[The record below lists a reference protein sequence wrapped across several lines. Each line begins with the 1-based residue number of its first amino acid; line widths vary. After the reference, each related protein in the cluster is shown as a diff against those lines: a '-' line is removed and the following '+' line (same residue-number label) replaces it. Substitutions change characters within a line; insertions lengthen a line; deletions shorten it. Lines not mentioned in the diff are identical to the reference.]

1 MSVWDQVPGQ
11 PRAVALLRQASE
23 RPHHAYLFAGP
34 EGSGKTQA
42 MRAFVAALLC
52 ADGGCGDCRDCR
64 LAADDR
70 HPNMAVV
77 EPEGRDIHADTVR
90 EQIWTPAHR
99 TSVEQGYKVFVV
111 READRLN
118 PSAAD
123 IMLKVL
129 EEPPA
134 GTVLLLASARPNDV
148 PETVLSRCHTITIL
162 PLTEAFVVQA
172 LEDAGINHADALLAT
187 RLAGGHVGRAR
198 RLASDANGFISRDT
212 AAEALGLAL
221 QGTTGALAAADAV
234 MKASAD
240 YKKTRKSELEH
251 ELGAFQGE
259 DGTAAGYTG
268 MVRRIEAR
276 HHRME
281 RRAERDFIDWT
292 LLAMSAM
299 LRDDVLLAVG
309 GDPAWRINL
318 DLEREPHVTAVT
330 AARGIGAI
338 ESARAALAEEL
349 NLNAKLVL
357 EQAFLDLARTLAA

>member
-1 MSVWDQVPGQ
+1 MSVWDGVPGQ
-11 PRAVALLRQASE
+11 PRAVAMLRQAAE

-42 MRAFVAALLC
+42 VSAFVAALLC
-52 ADGGCGDCRDCR
+52 EYGGCGECRNCR
-64 LAADDR
+64 LVAEEQ
-70 HPNMAVV
+70 HPTVKVV
-77 EPEGRDIHADTVR
+77 EPEGRDIHAETVR

-99 TSVEQGYKVFVV
+99 TAVEQGWKVFIV

-123 IMLKVL
+123 ILLKVL
-129 EEPPA
+129 EEPPPR
-134 GTVLLLASARPNDV
+134 TVILLASARPNDM

-162 PLTEAFVVQA
+162 PLSERFIVQT
-172 LEDAGINHADALLAT
+172 LEDEGVPHIDALLST
-187 RLAGGHVGRAR
+187 RLAGGHLGRAR
-198 RLASDANGFISRDT
+198 RLARDANGLASRDT

-221 QGTTGALAAADAV
+221 RGSTGALSAADSV
-234 MKASAD
+234 MKAAAG

-251 ELGAFQGE
+251 ELEAFTDDE
-259 DGTAAGYTG
+259 GTAAGYAG
-268 MVRRIEAR
+268 MVRKLETR

-281 RRAERDFIDWT
+281 RRAERDFIDWV

-299 LRDDVLLAVG
+299 LRDDVLLALG
-309 GDPAWRINL
+309 GDPEWRINL

-338 ESARAALAEEL
+338 ETARAALAEDL
-349 NLNAKLVL
+349 NLNAKLLL